1 MTLREAKQE
10 VWKKWR
16 QSKGRRKNNPK
27 TKNKNNNKNNTNEEL
42 EAKLEKIEMAVQ
54 SYKSELENMK
64 KSEQEKASRLERKR
78 RLESHWEMLRWI
90 TSFMEENETK
100 WTELKKLRRQERE
113 EKERKEEWESRT
125 REEKMSMI
133 KEEEAEKLKSKMT
146 NKEGRFEEA
155 QRLKRSWRE
164 WRGEGELHNE
174 NEWELDPESD
184 NDFLENTDF
193 CLNCAMS
200 PCSCLGNVLDRR
212 IEMIRL
218 EDEIR
223 NLERQV
229 VELDQKNDQ
238 NSPKDQDSTTT
249 TPVHRESE
257 KEPEGEENKR
267 EQNTEP
273 KIGELGEHNTVE
285 SGGNGTTAKARNH
298 PSLKI
303 GSSELHKILCRPP
316 KGGEPHEGSKH

>member
-1 MTLREAKQE
+1 MKGNGEKMRKWREERMRKQERLAEASAKRERTLNRLEAKKLQTKITETLKELPRNRRILLEGEMEKERRMTLREAKQE

-27 TKNKNNNKNNTNEEL
+27 TINKKNNKNNTNEEL

-146 NKEGRFEEA
+146 NKEGRLEEA

-164 WRGEGELHNE
+164 CRGASG
-174 NEWELDPESD
+174 
-184 NDFLENTDF
+184 F
-193 CLNCAMS
+193 
-200 PCSCLGNVLDRR
+200 G
-212 IEMIRL
+212 
-218 EDEIR
+218 
-223 NLERQV
+223 
-229 VELDQKNDQ
+229 
-238 NSPKDQDSTTT
+238 STGD
-249 TPVHRESE
+249 H
-257 KEPEGEENKR
+257 
-267 EQNTEP
+267 
-273 KIGELGEHNTVE
+273 
-285 SGGNGTTAKARNH
+285 
-298 PSLKI
+298 
-303 GSSELHKILCRPP
+303 
-316 KGGEPHEGSKH
+316 